1 MLVYFY
7 VYVYNKGVCIS
18 KSDGI
23 YFCNRIF
30 VEFSC
35 K

>member
-7 VYVYNKGVCIS
+7 VYNKGVCVS

-23 YFCNRIF
+23 CFCNRIF

>member
-23 YFCNRIF
+23 YFCNKIFCRI
-30 VEFSC
+30 
-35 K
+35 